1 MNNYVIDC
9 VNYIIV
15 GRLSC
20 TVKHYF
26 TSVTIKTTFDS
37 AITTIDR
44 IKTNS
49 DRQIFTYV
57 RLIFNF
63 VKKKTIFDLKKSD

>member
-49 DRQIFTYV
+49 DR
-57 RLIFNF
+57 
-63 VKKKTIFDLKKSD
+63 